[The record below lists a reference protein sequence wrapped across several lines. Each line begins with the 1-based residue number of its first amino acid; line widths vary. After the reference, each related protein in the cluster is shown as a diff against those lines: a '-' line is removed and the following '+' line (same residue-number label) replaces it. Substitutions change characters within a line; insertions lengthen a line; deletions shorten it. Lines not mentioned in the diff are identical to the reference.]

1 ISIDV
6 NRDSV
11 TVGSEVTIS
20 GHITPQQTNKTV
32 TIYVRRINETWKAIQ
47 QTKTD
52 SESYYFHTWRTEE
65 TGEFEI
71 KAQWQGDE
79 NVSGNES
86 TPAQLLIEPSSQLPQ
101 TALYAII
108 AVIIIMIAASTIYYF
123 KIRKTK

>member
-1 ISIDV
+1 
-6 NRDSV
+6 
-11 TVGSEVTIS
+11 
-20 GHITPQQTNKTV
+20 
-32 TIYVRRINETWKAIQ
+32 IQ

-71 KAQWQGDE
+71 KARWQGDE

-86 TPAQLLIEPSSQLPQ
+86 IPAKVSIEPSSQLPQ
-101 TALYAII
+101 AALYAII
-108 AVIIIMIAASTIYYF
+108 AAIIIMVAASTVYYF